1 MSPGDKVN
9 VLMVDDQPAKLL
21 AYEVILQELGEN
33 LIKASSAKEALGWLL
48 KTDVAVIL
56 IDVCMPDLDGFE
68 LASMVRN
75 HPRFQQTAII
85 FVSAIHFT
93 DLDRLRGY
101 EIGAVD
107 YVPVPVVPELLRA
120 KVKVFAELFRKTRQL
135 EQLNADLERRV
146 AERTAELEASNRS
159 LRDSERRRSLALA
172 AGQMGSWDWNVV
184 TGQCVW
190 DAGQYRIFGVLPAHA
205 ASSIEDFRSI
215 VHPEDMARIEAIVE
229 KGASDTGTF
238 QMEIRAHRP
247 DGQTR
252 WCICAAAMTS
262 DGDDRVTG
270 VSGVTID
277 ITDLKEAEARRE
289 LLTREVDH
297 RARNMLAVVQSI
309 VHMTKAPSIGD
320 FVKIVEGRIRAL
332 SIAHA
337 LLAESRWEGANLD
350 QIISE
355 ELAPYCV
362 GDAGRISVNGPQVF
376 LKPATAQTIAMV
388 VHELATNAA
397 KYGALSEG
405 KGRIKLAWEWQQD
418 ALRLSWQ
425 ESGGPLVRPADT
437 AGYGSK
443 VIAAS
448 ARQLGGKTRFDWRAN
463 GLHFEMS
470 MTIGDASVSEQ
481 NGASHMGL
489 DFDTSAQTSALP
501 EGGHIL
507 LVEDEAFVAMMM
519 RDLIADFGFRVVGPF
534 GTVTDALDALD
545 RHQLVGAV
553 LDVNL
558 AGEKIYPVAEQ
569 LSGRGVPFVFVTGYA
584 SDAIENRFAGVP
596 VLQKPVDGTALR
608 RALDRAEK
616 APLS

>member
-1 MSPGDKVN
+1 
-9 VLMVDDQPAKLL
+9 
-21 AYEVILQELGEN
+21 
-33 LIKASSAKEALGWLL
+33 L

-85 FVSAIHFT
+85 FVSAIHLT

-135 EQLNADLERRV
+135 EHLNVELERRV

-159 LRDSERRRSLALA
+159 LRESERRRSLALA
-172 AGQMGSWDWNVV
+172 AGQMGSWDWNVA

-190 DAGQYRIFGVLPAHA
+190 DAGQYRIFGVEPAQA
-205 ASSIEDFRSI
+205 AASIEDFRSI
-215 VHPEDMARIEAIVE
+215 VHPEDMAHIEAIVE

-238 QMEIRAHRP
+238 QTEIRARRP

-362 GDAGRISVNGPQVF
+362 GDSGRISVAGPQVF

-397 KYGALSEG
+397 KYGALSKG
-405 KGRIKLAWEWQQD
+405 KGRIKLTWEWRRGV
-418 ALRLSWQ
+418 LRLSWE
-425 ESGGPLVRPADT
+425 ESGGPPVQPADT

-448 ARQLGGKTRFDWRAN
+448 ARQLGGTTKFEWRAN

-470 MTIGDASVSEQ
+470 MTIGDAAVTDQ
-481 NGASHMGL
+481 NGASHMEL
-489 DFDTSAQTSALP
+489 DFGTSAQNTALP

-519 RDLIADFGFRVVGPF
+519 KDLIADFGFHVVGPF
-534 GTVTDALDALD
+534 GTVTDALEALD

-584 SDAIENRFAGVP
+584 SDAIEDRFASVP
-596 VLQKPVDGTALR
+596 VLQKPVDGVALR
-608 RALDRAEK
+608 RALDRADK
-616 APLS
+616 VPLS

>member
-1 MSPGDKVN
+1 
-9 VLMVDDQPAKLL
+9 
-21 AYEVILQELGEN
+21 
-33 LIKASSAKEALGWLL
+33 
-48 KTDVAVIL
+48 
-56 IDVCMPDLDGFE
+56 
-68 LASMVRN
+68 MVRN

-85 FVSAIHFT
+85 FVSAIHLT

-101 EIGAVD
+101 AIGAVD

-120 KVKVFAELFRKTRQL
+120 KVRVFAELFRKTRQL
-135 EQLNADLERRV
+135 EHLNAELERRV

-159 LRDSERRRSLALA
+159 VRESERRRSLALA
-172 AGQMGSWDWNVV
+172 AGQMGSWDWNVD

-190 DAGQYRIFGVLPAHA
+190 DAGQYRIFGVEPAQDA
-205 ASSIEDFRSI
+205 ASIEDFRSI
-215 VHPEDMARIEAIVE
+215 VNPEDMARIEAIVR

-238 QMEIRAHRP
+238 QMEIRARRP

-262 DGDDRVTG
+262 DNYDRVTG

-350 QIISE
+350 QILNE

-362 GDAGRISVNGPQVF
+362 GDAGRISVSGPQVF

-405 KGRIKLAWEWQQD
+405 KGKIKLAWEWRRGV
-418 ALRLSWQ
+418 LRLSWE
-425 ESGGPLVRPADT
+425 ESGGPP
-437 AGYGSK
+437 GYGSK

-448 ARQLGGKTRFDWRAN
+448 ARQLGGTTRFDWRAS

-470 MTIGDASVSEQ
+470 MTVGDASVTEQ
-481 NGASHMGL
+481 NGSSHMGL
-489 DFDTSAQTSALP
+489 DFETSTQNTGLP

-519 RDLIADFGFRVVGPF
+519 KDLIADFGFRVVGPF
-534 GTVTDALDALD
+534 GTVTDALEALD

-584 SDAIENRFAGVP
+584 CDAIEDRFAGVP
-596 VLQKPVDGTALR
+596 VLQKPVDGVALR
-608 RALDRAEK
+608 RALDRADK
-616 APLS
+616 VHVS

>member
-85 FVSAIHFT
+85 FVSAIHLT

-120 KVKVFAELFRKTRQL
+120 KVKVFSELFRKTRQL
-135 EQLNADLERRV
+135 EHLNVELERRV

-159 LRDSERRRSLALA
+159 LRESERRRSLALA

-190 DAGQYRIFGVLPAHA
+190 DAGQYRIFGVEPAQA
-205 ASSIEDFRSI
+205 TSSIEDFRSI

-238 QMEIRAHRP
+238 QIEIRARRP

-262 DGDDRVTG
+262 DYNNRVTG
-270 VSGVTID
+270 ISGVTID

-309 VHMTKAPSIGD
+309 VHMTKAPSIRD

-362 GDAGRISVNGPQVF
+362 GDGGRISVSGPQVF

-405 KGRIKLAWEWQQD
+405 KGKIKLAWDWRQGV
-418 ALRLSWQ
+418 LKLIWQ

-448 ARQLGGKTRFDWRAN
+448 ARQLGGTTKFDWRAN

-470 MTIGDASVSEQ
+470 MTIGDASVAEQ
-481 NGASHMGL
+481 SGNSHARF
-489 DFDTSAQTSALP
+489 DFETSAQNGSLP

-519 RDLIADFGFRVVGPF
+519 RDLIADFGFHVVGPF
-534 GTVTDALDALD
+534 GTVTDALEALD
-545 RHQLVGAV
+545 RHKLVGAV

-584 SDAIENRFAGVP
+584 SDAIEGRFASVP

>member
-21 AYEVILQELGEN
+21 AYEVILRELGEN

-56 IDVCMPDLDGFE
+56 IDVCMPELDGFE

-85 FVSAIHFT
+85 FVSAIHLT

-135 EQLNADLERRV
+135 EQLNVELERRV

-159 LRDSERRRSLALA
+159 LRESERRRSLALA
-172 AGQMGSWDWNVV
+172 AGQMGSWDWNVA
-184 TGQCVW
+184 TGECVW
-190 DAGQYRIFGVLPAHA
+190 DAGQYRIFGVEPVRTAV
-205 ASSIEDFRSI
+205 SIDDFRAI
-215 VHPEDMARIEAIVE
+215 VHPDDMARIGAIVE
-229 KGASDTGTF
+229 QGASDTGTF
-238 QMEIRAHRP
+238 QLEIRARRP

-252 WCICAAAMTS
+252 WCICAAAVTS
-262 DGDDRVTG
+262 DDGRVTG

-362 GDAGRISVNGPQVF
+362 GDAGRISVSGPQVF

-405 KGRIKLAWEWQQD
+405 KGKIQLAWDWRQGV
-418 ALRLSWQ
+418 LKLSWQ
-425 ESGGPLVRPADT
+425 EIGGPPVRPADT

-448 ARQLGGKTRFDWRAN
+448 ARQLGGTTKFDWRAN

-470 MTIGDASVSEQ
+470 MTIGDAAVFEP
-481 NGASHMGL
+481 NGSGSHVAL
-489 DFDTSAQTSALP
+489 DFEASAQNASLP

-534 GTVTDALDALD
+534 GTVTDALEALD
-545 RHQLVGAV
+545 RHELVGAV

-584 SDAIENRFAGVP
+584 SDAIEEKFAGVP

-608 RALDRAEK
+608 RALDRADK
-616 APLS
+616 AHVS

>member
-1 MSPGDKVN
+1 MSPGNKVN
-9 VLMVDDQPAKLL
+9 VLLVDDQPAKLL

-85 FVSAIHFT
+85 FVSAIHLT

-101 EIGAVD
+101 EIGGVD

-120 KVKVFAELFRKTRQL
+120 KVKVFAELFRKTREL
-135 EQLNADLERRV
+135 EHLNVELERRV

-159 LRDSERRRSLALA
+159 LRESERRRSLALA
-172 AGQMGSWDWNVV
+172 AGQMGSWDWNVA
-184 TGQCVW
+184 TGECVW
-190 DAGQYRIFGVLPAHA
+190 DAGQYRIFGVEPARTA
-205 ASSIEDFRSI
+205 LTIEDARSI
-215 VHPEDMARIEAIVE
+215 VHPEDMARIEAIVQ
-229 KGASDTGTF
+229 KGASDGGTF
-238 QMEIRAHRP
+238 QIEVRARRP

-262 DGDDRVTG
+262 DGDDRVRG
-270 VSGVTID
+270 VTGVTID

-362 GDAGRISVNGPQVF
+362 GDAGRISVSGPQVF

-405 KGRIKLAWEWQQD
+405 KGKIKLAWDWRQGV
-418 ALRLSWQ
+418 LKLIWQ
-425 ESGGPLVRPADT
+425 ESGGPPVLPADT

-448 ARQLGGKTRFDWRAN
+448 ARQLGGTTKFDWRAN

-470 MTIGDASVSEQ
+470 MTIGDASVAERS
-481 NGASHMGL
+481 GHSDGGF
-489 DFDTSAQTSALP
+489 DFDTSAQNAVRP

-534 GTVTDALDALD
+534 GTVTDALEALD

-569 LSGRGVPFVFVTGYA
+569 LFGRGVPFVFVTGYA
-584 SDAIENRFAGVP
+584 SDAIEDRFAGVP

-608 RALDRAEK
+608 RALDRSDK
-616 APLS
+616 AALS